1 MKCDLQLK
9 PTVMWRIHMWD
20 MTYFFKCVTWLVT
33 HTLQVIYDT
42 EGSTRDWFMCV
53 MWLIHMCAIT
63 HFICVPWLI
72 HMCSMTHVCDTTHP
86 YVWHDSFIYVPWL
99 IYTHVVTHLGQMV
112 DDKMG
117 GTWGWFM
124 YVTWLIYTCDMTH
137 SWQVVHDKRVVHG
150 DLKPANFLM
159 VNKEL
164 KLIDFGIA
172 KQIEVGFKYVTWLI
186 HICDINPLYVRHK
199 PFICVAYFDGD

>member
-33 HTLQVIYDT
+33 HTLQVIYDK

-53 MWLIHMCAIT
+53 TWLIHMCAIT
-63 HFICVPWLI
+63 LFIRAPWLI

-99 IYTHVVTHLGQMV
+99 IYTHVVTHLWQMV
-112 DDKMG
+112 HDKRVVHGADSCMWHDSFIRVIWLTYGRWCTTRGWYMGLIHVCDMTHSYVWYDSLMAGGARQEG

-124 YVTWLIYTCDMTH
+124 YVT
-137 SWQVVHDKRVVHG
+137 
-150 DLKPANFLM
+150 
-159 VNKEL
+159 
-164 KLIDFGIA
+164 
-172 KQIEVGFKYVTWLI
+172 
-186 HICDINPLYVRHK
+186 
-199 PFICVAYFDGD
+199 